1 MTHILRNSVD
11 DLEFLRSLRDG
22 DIVTMVD
29 PGPEHLDEGLY
40 VGVPVKIVTVEGC
53 AESRDVF
60 LFIEGKKTGIPIGCF
75 PERVTTGPPPR
86 QMELF

>member
-11 DLEFLRSLRDG
+11 DLEFLRNLRDG

-29 PGPEHLDEGLY
+29 PGPEHVDEGL
-40 VGVPVKIVTVEGC
+40 VPGTTTKILMVEGSP
-53 AESRDVF
+53 ETGDVF
-60 LFIEGKKTGIPIGCF
+60 LFLEGKKTGSPIGCF
-75 PERVTTGPPPR
+75 PERVTTGPSPC